1 MKVLLCIRNDYSR
14 NFGGDCT
21 QLLMTAKYLRK
32 KGNEVDINNGCITDY
47 SNYDIVH
54 LFNLTTIWDT
64 YKYFKIAHSY
74 KKNIVLTP
82 LYWNLKQYYN
92 FIKDIDAAKLWDKCR
107 AYTKEILA
115 GCKMIYPNSYMEKHQ
130 ITNEFGHSIPCKVIY
145 NGVDILN
152 DETPLYNFKDRYNL
166 DDYILCV
173 GRIMP
178 LKNQLTLAKVCSDLN
193 HKLILIG
200 NVSNK
205 MYFHQ
210 CLEYN
215 NVMYLGFLDNYNIY
229 NAYRFARAHVMP
241 SYVEISGISS
251 LEAGATGCNIV
262 STDNGSAR
270 EYFNNLAYYFSP
282 FEENSLYDVIESA
295 YKKPKDNKLKDYIIN
310 KYSWKAY
317 ADELNDSYMEL
328 MKCK

>member
-21 QLLMTAKYLRK
+21 QLLMTAKYLRQN
-32 KGNEVDINNGCITDY
+32 GNEVDINNGCITDY
-47 SNYDIVH
+47 SKYDIIH

-74 KKNIVLTP
+74 KKTIVLTP
-82 LYWNLKQYYN
+82 LYWNLKGYYI
-92 FIKDIDAAKLWDKCR
+92 FINDIEGAKLWDKCR
-107 AYTKEILA
+107 VYTKEILA
-115 GCKMIYPNSYMEKHQ
+115 GSKMVYPNSYIERNHIM
-130 ITNEFGHSIPCKVIY
+130 NEFGSTIPCKVIY
-145 NGVDILN
+145 NGVDVLN
-152 DETPLYNFKDRYNL
+152 EETPLYSFKERYNV

-178 LKNQLTLAKVCSDLN
+178 LKNQLTLAKVCNELN

-210 CLEYN
+210 CLSYN
-215 NVMYLGFLDNYNIY
+215 NVMYLGFLDSYNIY
-229 NAYRFARAHVMP
+229 NAYRFARIHVMP
-241 SYVEISGISS
+241 SFVEISGISS
-251 LEAGATGCNIV
+251 LEAGASGCNIV

-270 EYFNNLAYYFSP
+270 EYFNNLADYFNP
-282 FEENSLYDVIESA
+282 FENNSLYDVIEGA
-295 YKKPKDNKLKDYIIN
+295 YKKPKSNKLKEYIIN
-310 KYSWKAY
+310 KYSWKKY
-317 ADELNDSYMEL
+317 AEELNNSYIEL